1 MDSDSIIIILVLSL
15 LILLSAY
22 FSSTETAFTSLN
34 RIRIKNM
41 ANLGNKKA
49 KLVLKLSEDFDTVL
63 STILIGNN
71 IVNIAAASLATVF
84 FVKYFKDAGVAVSTV
99 FMTVIVLVFAEIS
112 PKSLTKESPEKFS
125 MFSAPIL
132 GLFIFL
138 FKPLNFLFKKWKE
151 MLSGIFNISN
161 NNNIT
166 EEELLTLVEEAEH
179 DGGIDSGESEL
190 IRSAIEFNDLDVSDI
205 LTPRVDIVA
214 VNDNADKQ
222 EIKRIFAESG
232 YSRLPVYKETVDSIT
247 GIINQK
253 DFFNLPDSPLEDII
267 KPVLYTTPGMK
278 IKRLLKMLQRN
289 KSHFAVVT
297 DEYGGTLGI
306 ITLEDIIEELVGD
319 IWDEHDDVINEFEKL
334 APDQYKILGSASADK
349 MYRLFN
355 INEEPKT
362 STINNW
368 VINNLGRL
376 PFAGDSFTFKNL
388 LAKVTETDSKKVL
401 EIIVMVLAD
410 SGETDDHT

>member
-1 MDSDSIIIILVLSL
+1 MDSDSIIITLVLIL
-15 LILLSAY
+15 LIILSAY
-22 FSSTETAFTSLN
+22 FSATETAFTSLN

-84 FVKYFKDAGVAVSTV
+84 FVKYFKDAGVAVSTI
-99 FMTVIVLVFAEIS
+99 FMTLMVLIFAEIS
-112 PKSLTKESPEKFS
+112 PKSLTKESPERFS

-132 GLFIFL
+132 RFFIFL
-138 FKPLNFLFKKWKE
+138 FKPLNFLFKKWKII
-151 MLSGIFNISN
+151 LSKIFNITHN
-161 NNNIT
+161 KNIT
-166 EEELLTLVEEAEH
+166 EEELLTIVEEAENE
-179 DGGIDSGESEL
+179 GGIDSGESEL

-214 VNDNADKQ
+214 VSDTADKD
-222 EIKRIFAESG
+222 EIKNVFAESG
-232 YSRLPVYKETVDSIT
+232 YSRLPVYKDTVDSIT

-253 DFFNLPDSPLEDII
+253 DFFNQPDSPLESII

-278 IKRLLKMLQRN
+278 IKRLLKMLQRS
-289 KSHFAVVT
+289 KSHFAVVS

-306 ITLEDIIEELVGD
+306 ITLEDILEELVGD
-319 IWDEHDDVINEFEKL
+319 IWDEHDDVVNEFEKI
-334 APDQYKILGSASADK
+334 ASDQYKILGSASADK
-349 MYRLFN
+349 MYRMFD
-355 INEEPKT
+355 ISEDPET
-362 STINNW
+362 STVSGW
-368 VINNLGRL
+368 VIDNLGRL
-376 PFAGDSFTFKNL
+376 PTVGDSFTFKNL

-401 EIIVMVLAD
+401 EIIVMVLPSND
-410 SGETDDHT
+410 ESDDF

>member
-1 MDSDSIIIILVLSL
+1 MESDSIIIVIVLGL

-34 RIRIKNM
+34 RIRVKNM

-71 IVNIAAASLATVF
+71 IVNIAAASLATVL
-84 FVKYFKDAGVAVSTV
+84 FVKYFQDAGVAISTV
-99 FMTVIVLVFAEIS
+99 FMTVIVLIFAEIS

-132 GLFIFL
+132 RFFIFI
-138 FKPLNFLFKKWKE
+138 FKPLNFLFKKWKIV
-151 MLSGIFNISN
+151 LSKIFIITHD
-161 NNNIT
+161 NNIT
-166 EEELLTLVEEAEH
+166 EEELLTIVEEAENE
-179 DGGIDSGESEL
+179 GGIDSGESEL
-190 IRSAIEFNDLDVSDI
+190 IRSAIEFNDLDASDI

-214 VNDNADKQ
+214 VSDTAEKED
-222 EIKRIFAESG
+222 IKRIFAESG
-232 YSRLPVYKETVDSIT
+232 YSRLPVYNETVDNIT

-267 KPVLYTTPGMK
+267 KPVLYTAPGMK
-278 IKRLLKMLQRN
+278 IKMLLKMLQRN
-289 KSHFAVVT
+289 KSHFAVVS

-306 ITLEDIIEELVGD
+306 ITLEDIIEELVGE
-319 IWDEHDDVINEFEKL
+319 IWDEHDDVINEFEKI

-349 MYRLFN
+349 MYRMFD
-355 INEEPKT
+355 INEEPET
-362 STINNW
+362 STVSGW
-368 VINNLGRL
+368 VIDNLGRL
-376 PFAGDSFTFKNL
+376 PSVGDSFTFKNL

-401 EIIVMVLAD
+401 EIIVMVLPYND
-410 SGETDDHT
+410 ESDNF